1 MAATAASSS
10 RAALLAMVS
19 QTRERIDELTAAE
32 YDEISGSDHD
42 SMLRAGVISVGVQ
55 SAERAR
61 YCNVVGYDETRVE
74 VSTGEW
80 QNANHVRVRGLTSR
94 PTKADDLRA
103 IISQGPM
110 HPDYHGPGE
119 QFGRRR
125 RRRPRTRPHQLREAL
140 REPRTRT
147 PLITADRRRVPPRH
161 HPRLLAYGSRA
172 QRLDHRGACAGRA
185 RLPRLRAVLARGG
198 GSGGLRRGGGCGQGG
213 AARRGGRHARPGS
226 QRLSGE
232 PHGGGEL
239 QRRWCWRRW
248 RRWRR

>member
-1 MAATAASSS
+1 MPF
-10 RAALLAMVS
+10 
-19 QTRERIDELTAAE
+19 ITAAE

-147 PLITADRRRVPPRH
+147 LLITADRR
-161 HPRLLAYGSRA
+161 AFA
-172 QRLDHRGACAGRA
+172 
-185 RLPRLRAVLARGG
+185 GG
-198 GSGGLRRGGGCGQGG
+198 GSGGGGGGGGRLRRVDGDGHAIAHSVVGVVHVQLGQPFGVHLHSSAPTGQGK
-213 AARRGGRHARPGS
+213 GGKG
-226 QRLSGE
+226 L
-232 PHGGGEL
+232 L
-239 QRRWCWRRW
+239 V
-248 RRWRR
+248 